1 MTSIRETAE
10 KFNTDDFKGRI
21 LFSETMAN
29 HTTFRIGGAA
39 PLFIEP
45 FDVSSLRFALS
56 VLKADA
62 VPYFVLGGGSNIV
75 VSDKGF
81 EGAVVSM
88 SALCDIE
95 AAGECVACGAG
106 ASVSS
111 LVSFCTERALSGL
124 ETFAGLPGSAGGAVY
139 MNARCFDV
147 SVSDVLSEVRYIDDS
162 TLEEKTYRFDAADW
176 DYKISPF
183 QNAGR
188 IVTRAV
194 FKTKKLSEDKKNEIV
209 ERCKTCVAERSAK
222 GHFKFPS
229 AGSVFK
235 NNRAFGKPSGK
246 IIDEAGLKGM
256 RSGGAQVAP
265 WHGNFIVNTG
275 GATAADVHNLTDRI
289 VEIVRQKTGFTLEC
303 EILFCGIR

>member
-29 HTTFRIGGAA
+29 HTTFRIGGPA

-45 FDVSSLRFALS
+45 FDVSSLRFTLS

-95 AAGECVACGAG
+95 AADECVACGAG

-111 LVSFCTERALSGL
+111 VVSFCTVHALSGL
-124 ETFAGLPGSAGGAVY
+124 ETFAGLPGSTGGAIY

-147 SVSDVLSEVRYIDDS
+147 SVSDVLSEVRYIDGS
-162 TLEEKTYRFDAADW
+162 TLEEKTYRFNAADW

-183 QNAGR
+183 QNTQR

-194 FKTKKLSEDKKNEIV
+194 FKTKKLSEDKKNEIA
-209 ERCKTCVAERSAK
+209 ERCRAYAAERNAK

-256 RSGGAQVAP
+256 RSGGAQIAP

-275 GATAADVHNLTDRI
+275 GATAEDVRALVDRI

-303 EILFCGIR
+303 EILFCGIQ

>member
-10 KFNTDDFKGRI
+10 KFNTDDFKGRL

-29 HTTFRIGGAA
+29 HTTFRIGGPA

-45 FDVSSLRFALS
+45 FDVPSLRFTLS
-56 VLKADA
+56 VLKADG

-75 VSDKGF
+75 VSDAGF
-81 EGAVVSM
+81 EGAVISM
-88 SALCDIE
+88 CRIDRIE
-95 AAGECVACGAG
+95 ASGEYVACGAG

-139 MNARCFDV
+139 MNAKCFDV
-147 SVSDVLSEVRYIDDS
+147 SVSDILSEVRYIDCAS
-162 TLEEKTYRFDAADW
+162 LEEKTYRFEPADW

-194 FKTKKLSEDKKNEIV
+194 FKTHKLSEDKKADIA
-209 ERCKTCVAERSAK
+209 ERCKAYVAERRAK

-246 IIDEAGLKGM
+246 IIDEAGLKGV

-275 GATAADVHNLTDRI
+275 GATAEDVRSL
-289 VEIVRQKTGFTLEC
+289 VELVVETVRKKTGFALEC

>member
-29 HTTFRIGGAA
+29 HTTFRIGGPA

-45 FDVSSLRFALS
+45 FDVPSLRFTLS

-111 LVSFCTERALSGL
+111 VVSFCTEHTLSRL
-124 ETFAGLPGSAGGAVY
+124 ETFAGLPGSTGGAIY

-162 TLEEKTYRFDAADW
+162 TLEEKTYRFNAADW

-183 QNAGR
+183 QNTQR

-194 FKTKKLSEDKKNEIV
+194 FKTKKLSEDKKNEI
-209 ERCKTCVAERSAK
+209 EARCKTCV
-222 GHFKFPS
+222 
-229 AGSVFK
+229 
-235 NNRAFGKPSGK
+235 AFGKPSGK

-256 RSGGAQVAP
+256 RSGGAQIAP

-275 GATAADVHNLTDRI
+275 GATAEDVRALVDRI

>member
-45 FDVSSLRFALS
+45 FDVPSLRFTLS

-95 AAGECVACGAG
+95 AADECVACGAG

-111 LVSFCTERALSGL
+111 VVSFCTVHALSGI
-124 ETFAGLPGSAGGAVY
+124 ETFAGLPGSAGGAVC

-147 SVSDVLSEVRYIDDS
+147 SVSDILSEVRYIDGS
-162 TLEEKTYRFDAADW
+162 TLE
-176 DYKISPF
+176 
-183 QNAGR
+183 
-188 IVTRAV
+188 
-194 FKTKKLSEDKKNEIV
+194 KKNL
-209 ERCKTCVAERSAK
+209 
-222 GHFKFPS
+222 P
-229 AGSVFK
+229 
-235 NNRAFGKPSGK
+235 
-246 IIDEAGLKGM
+246 LQ
-256 RSGGAQVAP
+256 RSGLG
-265 WHGNFIVNTG
+265 
-275 GATAADVHNLTDRI
+275 L
-289 VEIVRQKTGFTLEC
+289 
-303 EILFCGIR
+303 

>member
-29 HTTFRIGGAA
+29 HTTFRIGGPA

-45 FDVSSLRFALS
+45 FDVPSLRFALS
-56 VLKADA
+56 VLKTDA

-95 AAGECVACGAG
+95 VDGEYVASGAG

-111 LVSFCTERALSGL
+111 VVSFCTEHALSGL
-124 ETFAGLPGSAGGAVY
+124 EAFAGLPGSAGGAVY

-147 SVSDVLSEVRYIDDS
+147 SVSDILSEVRYIDGS
-162 TLEEKTYRFDAADW
+162 TLEEKTYRFNAADW

-183 QNAGR
+183 QNTPR
-188 IVTRAV
+188 IVTCAV
-194 FKTKKLSEDKKNEIV
+194 FKTRRLSEDKKKEIA
-209 ERCKTCVAERSAK
+209 ERCKTCVAERSAGIIK
-222 GHFKFPS
+222 IAKSEVFRRFSRRPRFRH
-229 AGSVFK
+229 GSFGR
-235 NNRAFGKPSGK
+235 NTRHERRRRAFGDGCASGARRAVRK
-246 IIDEAGLKGM
+246 EVYECAFDRHALFRRNAPRYG
-256 RSGGAQVAP
+256 RS
-265 WHGNFIVNTG
+265 
-275 GATAADVHNLTDRI
+275 
-289 VEIVRQKTGFTLEC
+289 C
-303 EILFCGIR
+303 

>member
-29 HTTFRIGGAA
+29 HTTFRIGGPA

-45 FDVSSLRFALS
+45 FDVPSLRFTLS
-56 VLKADA
+56 VLKTAA

-88 SALCDIE
+88 SALCHIE
-95 AAGECVACGAG
+95 ADGEYVAAGAG

-111 LVSFCTERALSGL
+111 VVSFCTEHALSGL
-124 ETFAGLPGSAGGAVY
+124 EPFAGLPGSAGGAVY

-147 SVSDVLSEVRYIDDS
+147 SVSDILSEVRYIDCE
-162 TLEEKTYRFDAADW
+162 TLEEKTYRFSASDW

-183 QNAGR
+183 QNTLR
-188 IVTRAV
+188 IVTCAV
-194 FKTKKLSEDKKNEIV
+194 FKTRRLSEDKKGEIA
-209 ERCKTCVAERSAK
+209 ERCKAYVAERSTK
-222 GHFKFPS
+222 GHYKFPS

-275 GATAADVHNLTDRI
+275 GATAADVRALADRI

>member
-29 HTTFRIGGAA
+29 HTTFRIGGPA

-45 FDVSSLRFALS
+45 FDVPSLRFALS

-95 AAGECVACGAG
+95 AADECVACGAG

-111 LVSFCTERALSGL
+111 VVSFCTKHVLSGI
-124 ETFAGLPGSAGGAVY
+124 ETFAGLPGSAGGAVC

-147 SVSDVLSEVRYIDDS
+147 SVSDILSEVRYIDGS
-162 TLEEKTYRFDAADW
+162 TLEEKTYRFNAADW

-183 QNAGR
+183 QNTQR

-194 FKTKKLSEDKKNEIV
+194 FKTKKLSEDKKNEIA
-209 ERCKTCVAERSAK
+209 ERCRAYAAERNAK

-246 IIDEAGLKGM
+246 IIDEAELKGM
-256 RSGGAQVAP
+256 RSGGAQIAP

-275 GATAADVHNLTDRI
+275 GATAKDVRDLVDRI

>member
-29 HTTFRIGGAA
+29 HTTFRIGGPA

-45 FDVSSLRFALS
+45 FDVPSLCFTLS

-95 AAGECVACGAG
+95 AADECVACGAG

-111 LVSFCTERALSGL
+111 VVSFCTEYALSGI
-124 ETFAGLPGSAGGAVY
+124 ETFAGLPGSAGGAVC

-147 SVSDVLSEVRYIDDS
+147 SVSDILSEVRYIDGS
-162 TLEEKTYRFDAADW
+162 TLKEKTYRFNAADW

-183 QNAGR
+183 QNTQR
-188 IVTRAV
+188 IVTRAF
-194 FKTKKLSEDKKNEIV
+194 FKTKKLSEDKKNEIA
-209 ERCKTCVAERSAK
+209 ERCRAYAAERNAK

-256 RSGGAQVAP
+256 RSGGAQIAP

-275 GATAADVHNLTDRI
+275 GATAKDVRDLVDRI

-303 EILFCGIR
+303 EILFCGIQ

>member
-29 HTTFRIGGAA
+29 HTTFRIGGPA

-45 FDVSSLRFALS
+45 FDVPSLRFALS
-56 VLKADA
+56 VLKTDA

-88 SALCDIE
+88 SALCHIE
-95 AAGECVACGAG
+95 ADGEYVASGAG

-111 LVSFCTERALSGL
+111 VVSFCTEHALSGL
-124 ETFAGLPGSAGGAVY
+124 EAFAGLPGSAGGAVY

-147 SVSDVLSEVRYIDDS
+147 SVSDVLSEVRYIDGS
-162 TLEEKTYRFDAADW
+162 TLEEKTYRFNAADW

-183 QNAGR
+183 QNTPR

-256 RSGGAQVAP
+256 RSGGAQIAP

-275 GATAADVHNLTDRI
+275 GATAEDVRVLVDRI

>member
-29 HTTFRIGGAA
+29 HTTFRIGGQA

-45 FDVSSLRFALS
+45 FDVPSLRFALS

-111 LVSFCTERALSGL
+111 VVSFCTEHTLSGL
-124 ETFAGLPGSAGGAVY
+124 EMFAGLPGSAGGAVC

-147 SVSDVLSEVRYIDDS
+147 SVSDVLSEVRYIDGS
-162 TLEEKTYRFDAADW
+162 TLEEKTYRFNAADW

-183 QNAGR
+183 QNTQR
-188 IVTRAV
+188 IVTRVV
-194 FKTKKLSEDKKNEIV
+194 FKTKKLSEDKKNEIA
-209 ERCKTCVAERSAK
+209 ERCRTCVAERSAK

-256 RSGGAQVAP
+256 RSGGAQIAP

-275 GATAADVHNLTDRI
+275 GATAKDVHDLVDRI
-289 VEIVRQKTGFTLEC
+289 VETVRQKTGFTLEC

>member
-29 HTTFRIGGAA
+29 HTTFRIGGPA

-45 FDVSSLRFALS
+45 FDVSSLLFTLS
-56 VLKADA
+56 ILKTDA

-88 SALCDIE
+88 SALCHIK
-95 AAGECVACGAG
+95 AAGEYVASGAG

-111 LVSFCTERALSGL
+111 VVSFCTEHALSGL
-124 ETFAGLPGSAGGAVY
+124 EPFAGLPGSAGGAVY

-147 SVSDVLSEVRYIDDS
+147 SVSDILSEVRYIDCE
-162 TLEEKTYRFDAADW
+162 TLEEKTYRFSASDW

-183 QNAGR
+183 QNTPR
-188 IVTRAV
+188 IVTCAV
-194 FKTKKLSEDKKNEIV
+194 FKTRRLSEDKKGEIA
-209 ERCKTCVAERSAK
+209 ERCKAYVAERGTK
-222 GHFKFPS
+222 GHYKFPS

-275 GATAADVHNLTDRI
+275 GATAADVRALADRI
-289 VEIVRQKTGFTLEC
+289 VETVRQKTGFTLEC

>member
-29 HTTFRIGGAA
+29 HTTFRIGGPA

-45 FDVSSLRFALS
+45 FDVPSLRFTLS
-56 VLKADA
+56 ILKADA
-62 VPYFVLGGGSNIV
+62 VPYFVFGGGSNIV

-88 SALCDIE
+88 SALCHIE
-95 AAGECVACGAG
+95 AAGECVASGAG

-111 LVSFCTERALSGL
+111 VVSFCTEHALSGL
-124 ETFAGLPGSAGGAVY
+124 EAFAGLPGSAGGAVY

-147 SVSDVLSEVRYIDDS
+147 SVSDILSEVRYIDCE
-162 TLEEKTYRFDAADW
+162 TLEEKTYRFSASDW

-183 QNAGR
+183 QNTPR
-188 IVTRAV
+188 IVTYAV
-194 FKTKKLSEDKKNEIV
+194 FKTRRLSEDKKAEIA
-209 ERCKTCVAERSAK
+209 ERCKAYVAERSAK
-222 GHFKFPS
+222 GHYKFPS

-275 GATAADVHNLTDRI
+275 GATAADVRDLTDRI
-289 VEIVRQKTGFTLEC
+289 VEIVRQKTRFTLEC

>member
-45 FDVSSLRFALS
+45 HDVPSLIFALS
-56 VLKADA
+56 VLNDSC

-81 EGAVVSM
+81 EGAVISM
-88 SALCDIE
+88 CALCDIE
-95 AAGECVACGAG
+95 TAGDYVSCGAG

-111 LVSFCTERALSGL
+111 VVSFCTERSLSGL
-124 ETFAGLPGSAGGAVY
+124 EAFAGLPGSVGGAVY

-147 SVSDVLSEVRYIDDS
+147 SVSDVLSEVRYIDCK

-176 DYKISPF
+176 EYKISPF
-183 QNAGR
+183 QNTPR

-194 FKTKKLSEDKKNEIV
+194 FKTKRFPEDKKGEIA
-209 ERCKTCVAERSAK
+209 ERCKAYAAERSAK

-256 RSGGAQVAP
+256 RSGGAQIAP

-275 GATAADVHNLTDRI
+275 GATAEDVRVLVDRI

>member
-29 HTTFRIGGAA
+29 HTTFRIGGPA

-45 FDVSSLRFALS
+45 FDVPSLRFTLS
-56 VLKADA
+56 ILKADA

-88 SALCDIE
+88 SALCHIE
-95 AAGECVACGAG
+95 AAGEYVASGAG

-111 LVSFCTERALSGL
+111 VVSFCTEHALSGL
-124 ETFAGLPGSAGGAVY
+124 EAFAGLPGSAGGAVY
-139 MNARCFDV
+139 MNARCFDI
-147 SVSDVLSEVRYIDDS
+147 SVSDILSEVRYIDCE
-162 TLEEKTYRFDAADW
+162 TLEEKTYRFSASDW

-183 QNAGR
+183 QNTPR
-188 IVTRAV
+188 IVTCAV
-194 FKTKKLSEDKKNEIV
+194 FKTRKLSEDKKSEIA
-209 ERCKTCVAERSAK
+209 ERCKAYVAERRAK
-222 GHFKFPS
+222 GHYKFPS

-235 NNRAFGKPSGK
+235 NNRVFGKPSGK

-275 GATAADVHNLTDRI
+275 GATAADVRDLTDRI

>member
-10 KFNTDDFKGRI
+10 KFNTNDFKGRI
-21 LFSETMAN
+21 LFAESMAN
-29 HTTFRIGGAA
+29 HTTFRIGGQA

-45 FDVSSLRFALS
+45 LDVCSLRFALS
-56 VLKADA
+56 VFKTDD

-81 EGAVVSM
+81 EGAVISM
-88 SALCDIE
+88 NGICRIE
-95 AAGECVACGAG
+95 ADGEYVASGAG

-111 LVSFCTERALSGL
+111 VVSFCTEHTLSGL
-124 ETFAGLPGSAGGAVY
+124 EAFAGLPGSAGGAVY

-147 SVSDVLSEVRYIDDS
+147 SVSDILSEVRYIDCE
-162 TLEEKTYRFDAADW
+162 TLEEKTCRFDASDW

-183 QNAGR
+183 QNTAR
-188 IVTRAV
+188 IVTCAV
-194 FKTKKLSEDKKNEIV
+194 FKTKRLSEDKKNEIA
-209 ERCKTCVAERSAK
+209 ERCKAYVAERVEK
-222 GHFKFPS
+222 GHYKFPS
-229 AGSVFK
+229 A
-235 NNRAFGKPSGK
+235 GKPSGK

-275 GATAADVHNLTDRI
+275 GARAADVRALTDRI